1 MSKSTLV
8 GFVSLVAAM
17 AALGCSEEKE
27 TPSGGL
33 RQTDAGS
40 AQPNDP
46 DDDTDDPDGSET
58 LTLSAS
64 FASTCTKCHGAEGK
78 GQNGYPSIPGNKT
91 ESAFIAIVRSGSGD
105 MPATSASQFSDADL
119 KSDYLWLT
127 TKRP

>member
-1 MSKSTLV
+1 MMKSTV
-8 GFVSLVAAM
+8 VCFVSLVAAM

-33 RQTDAGS
+33 RQSDSGAGDTDGT
-40 AQPNDP
+40 
-46 DDDTDDPDGSET
+46 DDTDDPGGSET

-64 FASTCTKCHGAEGK
+64 FASTCTKCHGPEGK

-91 ESAFIAIVRSGSGD
+91 ESAFLAIVRSGRGD
-105 MPATSASQFSDADL
+105 MPATSAAQFSDADL

-127 TKRP
+127 TKRQ